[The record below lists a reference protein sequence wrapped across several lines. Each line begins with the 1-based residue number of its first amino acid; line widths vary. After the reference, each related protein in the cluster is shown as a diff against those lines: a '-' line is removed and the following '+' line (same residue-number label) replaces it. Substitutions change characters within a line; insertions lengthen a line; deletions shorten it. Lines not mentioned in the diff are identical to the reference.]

1 MSFHNVWAVV
11 RREYLQ
17 RVRSRWFVFSTVGG
31 PIFLFA
37 VLAVPAWL
45 TGGPDGDRPPIAIV
59 DGTDALYDRLADD
72 LVAAGFPVER
82 ARWTST
88 VVDTLR
94 RRAAEGEIDGFI
106 MLDQFTLESGDAV
119 LYVNRRPSVAQRGAI
134 RSAIVR
140 AALEVQL
147 EQQGV
152 DVEAMLSGGGLAVE
166 MLSAEGTQ
174 DGEPRFLVAYVGAFL
189 LYMVI
194 LLHAVAVMRATL
206 EEKTSRIVEVVISS
220 MEPWHLM
227 LGKVLG
233 VGGVAL
239 TQLVVW
245 ALTGALIV
253 KSGLPRLIAGGSAA
267 GATGPGGIGAEPGPA
282 LDLMAAMPSTG
293 LLALFVGYF
302 VFGFFIYSGLYAAVG
317 AMCST
322 DEEAQQAQL
331 PLVLFLVVPIVFVLQ
346 VIENPSDPLSVGLSL
361 FPLFSPILMWARI
374 AGGSV
379 PAWQIG
385 LSFVLMAAAILAI
398 AWIAGRI
405 YKVGILMTGK
415 RPTLSELW
423 RWVREA

>member
-1 MSFHNVWAVV
+1 MSFRNVWAVV

-17 RVRSRWFVFSTVGG
+17 RVRSRWFVISTVGG
-31 PIFLFA
+31 PLFLFA
-37 VLAVPAWL
+37 VLAIPAWFAA
-45 TGGPDGDRPPIAIV
+45 GPGETRPPIAVV

-72 LVAAGFPVER
+72 LREAGFPTER

-94 RRAAEGEIDGFI
+94 RRAADGEIDGFM

-119 LYVNRRPSVAQRGAI
+119 LYVNRRPTAIQRATV

-152 DVEAMLSGGGLAVE
+152 DVDAMLGGGGLAVE
-166 MLSAEGTQ
+166 LLTAEAAQ
-174 DGEPRFLVAYVGAFL
+174 EGEPRFLVAYVGAFL

-206 EEKTSRIVEVVISS
+206 EEKTSRIVEIIVSS

-239 TQLVVW
+239 TQLLVW
-245 ALTGALIV
+245 TLTGALIV
-253 KSGLPRLIAGGSAA
+253 MTGLPALVAGGGMQGADAEVGRTLMSAL
-267 GATGPGGIGAEPGPA
+267 PGP
-282 LDLMAAMPSTG
+282 G

-331 PLVLFLVVPIVFVLQ
+331 PLVMFMVVPIVFVLH
-346 VIENPSDPLSVGLSL
+346 VIENPAEPLSVGLSL

-374 AGGSV
+374 AGGAV

-415 RPTLSELW
+415 RPTFSELW